1 MNNKRADITT
11 QQIVILIILITSFV
25 VILIFLF
32 ALNFGKTSEKEI
44 CHNSVVTRGTNVLPG
59 ESIPLNCKT
68 SYICITKDGTCEK
81 MSGTY
86 EKKTAKKTK
95 EEVYSI
101 LANEM
106 ADCWWIFGE
115 GKINYVGKDF
125 KSDLYC
131 SICSQISFDNSLDM
145 FENGEIDKKLFY
157 NYLAKTNVSGKD
169 TSYLEYLNGLASADA
184 IEASLKNSNN
194 SEFGKINL
202 AKQYY
207 VIMGIFSET
216 GVGQWTLSG
225 AGAGMAVGLVVGG
238 PIGVVIGGI
247 VGGVG
252 GHFVATIVKGDSKN
266 NYLSPEIVEA
276 NSEDF
281 EKLRCASIKTLG

>member
-1 MNNKRADITT
+1 MRSKRGDITT
-11 QQIVILIILITSFV
+11 QQIVILIILIASFV
-25 VILIFLF
+25 IILFFLF
-32 ALNFGKTSEKEI
+32 ILNFGKTGDKEI
-44 CHNSVVTRGTNVLPG
+44 CHNAVVTRGTNVLPE

-81 MSGTY
+81 MSGSY
-86 EKKTAKKTK
+86 EKKTAKKK
-95 EEVYSI
+95 EEVYNI

-115 GKINYVGKDF
+115 GKINYIGKEF

-131 SICSQISFDNSLDM
+131 SICSQINFDNSLNM

-157 NYLAKTNVSGKD
+157 DYLAKINISEKEI
-169 TSYLEYLNGLASADA
+169 SYLEYLNGLKNANA
-184 IEASLKNSNN
+184 IEERLKQNS

-216 GVGQWTLSG
+216 GLVQWALSG
-225 AGAGMAVGLVVGG
+225 VGVGM
-238 PIGVVIGGI
+238 IIGGI
-247 VGGVG
+247 VGGPVGIIIGGVVGGVG
-252 GHFVATIVKGDSKN
+252 GHYAGTIVEGESGNK
-266 NYLSPEIVEA
+266 YISPELVEA

-281 EKLRCASIKTLG
+281 DELRCASIKTLG